1 MGEMYI
7 NGVSVGTTEPIT
19 VSVNVK
25 PHLGFASGFT
35 DDDTYLGN
43 RLIANRQWV
52 EGRLGISLV
61 LRTVDLFM
69 DRFHGATILLPWYPL
84 VSVAG
89 VFSTDIDNTET
100 EFSSD
105 DYFIDTD
112 KKPGRVILNDS
123 ATWPTDLRSHKAV
136 RVRYVAGY
144 ANTVSDFPLKKYT
157 DFILKK
163 IALDFFKNRMGS
175 SLENDTEL
183 KGLISEI
190 ATERI
195 PWV

>member
-52 EGRLGISLV
+52 EERLGISMV
-61 LRTVDLFM
+61 LRTVDYFQ
-69 DRFHGATILLPWYPL
+69 DHFHGSAIVLPWYPL
-84 VSVAG
+84 VSVTG
-89 VFSTDIDNTET
+89 VFSTDSDDDET

-105 DYFIDTD
+105 NYLVDTD
-112 KKPGRVILNDS
+112 RKPGRVILNDN
-123 ATWPTDLRSHKAV
+123 ATWPTDLRLHKGV
-136 RVRYVAGY
+136 RIRYVAGY
-144 ANTVSDFPLKKYT
+144 ANTTTDFPLKKYT
-157 DFILKK
+157 DIILEK
-163 IALDFFKNRMGS
+163 ISLDFFERRSGAGGKSKEKLNDI
-175 SLENDTEL
+175 LET
-183 KGLISEI
+183 IR
-190 ATERI
+190 TERI
-195 PWV
+195 NWV